1 MEAEA
6 KQEPK
11 VIVERSQF
19 KGKEMLKISMQ
30 YTPTFSRTLFN
41 GGEVKAK
48 TIVSNPEFRKFA
60 GLE

>member
-11 VIVERSQF
+11 IVVEKSQF
-19 KGKEMLKISMQ
+19 KGKDMLKISKQ
-30 YTPTFSRTLFN
+30 YSPTFSRTLFN
-41 GGEVKAK
+41 GGQVKAK